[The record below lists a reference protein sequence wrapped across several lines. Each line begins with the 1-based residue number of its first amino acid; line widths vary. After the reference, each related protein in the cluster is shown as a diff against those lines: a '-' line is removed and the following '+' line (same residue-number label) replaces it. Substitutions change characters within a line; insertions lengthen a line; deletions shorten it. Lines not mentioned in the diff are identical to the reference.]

1 MGSSRFHHNQHH
13 QQRISSL
20 PSFPSE
26 NEFLKMVGAALRK
39 KTKPQKIVILEHP
52 EKVNSQ
58 QCRTLCP
65 HAIIWVSSSR
75 NNVKMM

>member
-1 MGSSRFHHNQHH
+1 
-13 QQRISSL
+13 
-20 PSFPSE
+20 
-26 NEFLKMVGAALRK
+26 MVGAALRK

-58 QCRTLCP
+58 QCP

-75 NNVKMM
+75 NNVKMMWEIVDEVVVDAVQYIHNETYNV